1 MMIIYTYTMIYL
13 SEKGKSDSKWWFR
26 RPVASRESQKVTLK
40 GVFQTHYN
48 DK

>member
-1 MMIIYTYTMIYL
+1 MIIYTYTMIYL

-26 RPVASRESQKVTLK
+26 KPVASRESQKVALRVYFK
-40 GVFQTHYN
+40 PHYY